1 MKKAKRLIAVAC
13 VIAMLAGVL
22 STVGLAADSGADYTI
37 TNPYENVD
45 WSWNQYKAD
54 LHTHTTASD
63 GDDSLKAM
71 VETNYDYGFD
81 IYAIS
86 DHGTV
91 NYSYTYQDVI
101 PALKTFLQIKN
112 PEAKVVPLDAEG
124 GLTFDGNRYDVVT
137 ENGGDYYYQTYED
150 GSIGQKM
157 LRVPYAIEN
166 NPTSLNNAHVN
177 SWFVDY
183 GHGLVGG
190 TSDYETP
197 IKAVDELGGLSVI
210 NHPGEYTNARDE
222 DYTADAYDESYS
234 YYIDK
239 FESLLL
245 KYPSCIGIDINSK
258 GDSRTRFDRKLWDI
272 MLMDLTPA
280 GRNVLGI
287 ATSDAH
293 RTTAAYTGYTMMIM
307 PENTVENLYNCMD
320 AGEFF
325 AASKCLGNHEELQ
338 EIAAYL
344 INNGDEAAAEIGADI
359 LSRQAEN
366 YNAKYEAPLDVDAP
380 VVNEILVNDA
390 EDTIALDVDDA
401 LCIRWISNGKTVA
414 YGDEIDLDDYSS
426 EIGSYIRAEIFGEG
440 GIVYTQAMLLDY
452 QGAPEHEYKEDAND
466 FWFFASIIP
475 DTIIRFFA
483 SLDIFKYL
491 WAELM

>member
-1 MKKAKRLIAVAC
+1 MRKTKKFIAILCVVA
-13 VIAMLAGVL
+13 IL
-22 STVGLAADSGADYTI
+22 SGAFGVVGFAAKTDVDYKI
-37 TNPYENVD
+37 TNPYANVD

-63 GDDSLKAM
+63 GDDTLKNM
-71 VETNYDYGFD
+71 IETNYDYGFD
-81 IYAIS
+81 IYAVS

-91 NYSYTYQDVI
+91 SYSWTEQQVI
-101 PALKTFLQIKN
+101 PAIQVFLGIADGTRQLVAL
-112 PEAKVVPLDAEG
+112 EEGG
-124 GLTFDGNRYDVVT
+124 GLTFDGNRYDIVT

-150 GSIGQKM
+150 GTTGQKM

-183 GHGLVGG
+183 GHGIVGG

-245 KYPSCIGIDINSK
+245 KYPSCLGIDINSK

-272 MLMDLTPA
+272 MLMDLAPA
-280 GRNVLGI
+280 DRNVFAI

-293 RTTAAYTGYTMMIM
+293 RTTAAYTGYTLMLM
-307 PENTVENLYNCMD
+307 PENTVDNLYNSMKN
-320 AGEFF
+320 GEYF
-325 AASKCLGNHEELQ
+325 AASKYIGNHEELN
-338 EIAAYL
+338 EIALYL
-344 INNGDEAAAEIGADI
+344 LENGDDAAAAIGADI
-359 LSRQAEN
+359 LARQAED
-366 YNAKYEAPLDVDAP
+366 YNAKYEAPLDVEAP
-380 VVNEILVNDA
+380 VISEIVVDDTA
-390 EDTIALDVDDA
+390 DTIKLDVDGD
-401 LCIRWISNGKTVA
+401 LCIRWISNGKTIA
-414 YGDEIDLDDYSS
+414 YGDEIDLDDYSG
-426 EIGSYIRAEIFGEG
+426 EVGAYVRAEVFGEG

-452 QGAPEHEYKEDAND
+452 EGAPEHENKENASD
-466 FWFFASIIP
+466 FGWLASIIP
-475 DTIIRFFA
+475 DTIVRFIA
-483 SLDIFKYL
+483 SLEIFKYI
-491 WAELM
+491 WEAIK